1 MIIKEIQPGP
11 FIDWS
16 LDGTLLS
23 VGDILIDL
31 EEQQQDSQAIID
43 ICEKDGELVIGLGD
57 AYVAS
62 VLIPPAK
69 YKLTEAGVD
78 ENDNPVYESE
88 KLPLD
93 TEAVQLIL
101 WQYQKSD
108 EEVK

>member
-1 MIIKEIQPGP
+1 MIVKEIQPGP

-16 LDGTLLS
+16 LDGTLL
-23 VGDILIDL
+23 
-31 EEQQQDSQAIID
+31 
-43 ICEKDGELVIGLGD
+43 CEKDGELIVGLGD